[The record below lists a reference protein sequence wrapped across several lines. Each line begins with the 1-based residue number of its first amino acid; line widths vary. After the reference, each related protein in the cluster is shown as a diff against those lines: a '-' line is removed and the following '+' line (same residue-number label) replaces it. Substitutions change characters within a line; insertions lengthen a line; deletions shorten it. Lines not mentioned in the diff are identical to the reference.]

1 MVFTA
6 HLYSRLVAAADDCAV
21 GIRDGQLKMHA
32 AEIHNGHECHHQLQS
47 RRAKLT
53 TGNTTSMHMCTI
65 LLFELVPQT
74 QKSPSYGPKCPAKN
88 QPSPLL
94 CIFSATQQVPLCEV
108 RFDVSNGDTSFVI
121 GDQMSWTQ
129 VKMNKL
135 IFF

>member
-1 MVFTA
+1 MNFLKLKIFPTKFFLIGISG
-6 HLYSRLVAAADDCAV
+6 LYTTPFVLGNHCHSCFLTLPILKNDKLCAADNCAV
-21 GIRDGQLKMHA
+21 SIRDGRLKMHA

-88 QPSPLL
+88 QPSFLFL
-94 CIFSATQQVPLCEV
+94 FFSLPIV
-108 RFDVSNGDTSFVI
+108 N
-121 GDQMSWTQ
+121 
-129 VKMNKL
+129 
-135 IFF
+135 